1 MDHVSKPRIDNTN
14 IHCIAQLISE
24 GKVDEVDKSSLMNW
38 IMCTAE
44 SMATSTWKT
53 LKLITSTTNSNLQQ
67 LTNHKAKLIKDIN
80 SIIASTRKSTMDTK
94 TECQDMVKELC
105 KEVILTTNKVDNSTI
120 SAIKSI
126 NFIANSHKDQL
137 IVLNNDAKKVINK
150 LNAIKTIG
158 TESNN

>member
-1 MDHVSKPRIDNTN
+1 
-14 IHCIAQLISE
+14 
-24 GKVDEVDKSSLMNW
+24 
-38 IMCTAE
+38 
-44 SMATSTWKT
+44 
-53 LKLITSTTNSNLQQ
+53 
-67 LTNHKAKLIKDIN
+67 
-80 SIIASTRKSTMDTK
+80 MDTK